1 MTSALI
7 LAAEENSNPLIPA
20 LGEVVIGTIAFAVLC
35 FVLMKY
41 AFPRAEA
48 LYAERR
54 DKIEGGLERAEK
66 TQAQAKA
73 TLEQYRAQLAEARS
87 EANAIRERAHE
98 DARRIREEMRRE
110 AEAEREERL
119 ARFEEQLRAE
129 RAQAAG
135 SLRREV
141 GGIAMQLSER
151 IVGHDLERSETQR
164 QLVDDFIAGLEAP
177 QAQGQA
183 QGQAAS
189 NGDAVGA
196 VGAVG
201 ATRAGS

>member
-7 LAAEENSNPLIPA
+7 LAADENSNPLIPA
-20 LGEVVIGTIAFAVLC
+20 LGEVIIGTIAFAVLC
-35 FVLMKY
+35 FVLMKF

-66 TQAQAKA
+66 TQAQAQA

-87 EANAIRERAHE
+87 EANAIREQAHE
-98 DARRIREEMRRE
+98 DARRIREDMRRE
-110 AEAEREERL
+110 SETEREERL
-119 ARFEEQLRAE
+119 ARFEQQLAAE
-129 RAQAAG
+129 RLQAAG

-151 IVGHDLERSETQR
+151 IVGHELQRDESQR
-164 QLVDDFIAGLEAP
+164 QLVDDFIAGLESPSSSNGA
-177 QAQGQA
+177 
-183 QGQAAS
+183 AAS
-189 NGDAVGA
+189 SARPVP
-196 VGAVG
+196 
-201 ATRAGS
+201 AGS

>member
-7 LAAEENSNPLIPA
+7 LAADENSNPLIPA

-73 TLEQYRAQLAEARS
+73 MLEQYRAQLAEARS
-87 EANAIRERAHE
+87 EANLIREQAHE
-98 DARRIREEMRRE
+98 DGRRIREEMRRQ
-110 AEAEREERL
+110 AETEREERL

-129 RAQAAG
+129 RAQAVG

-183 QGQAAS
+183 QGQQAAS

-196 VGAVG
+196 VGA
-201 ATRAGS
+201 TRAGS